1 MIIIIMSIIR
11 IIGGRLIIIIII
23 IIIIGGGRVGGPI
36 GARGGRRAR
45 GATLPSL
52 RSIIVSVL

>member
-1 MIIIIMSIIR
+1 MSIIR